1 MPFCSHKLTNQ
12 SCYFPCSVFFFFG
25 VGVDCFVLRNR
36 KSTSLVRGTCERG
49 WSQES
54 SSSCLTLAPKAE
66 CLRRV
71 WGAQPSP
78 LCGSGLE
85 KAEQHGRS
93 SQVLFI
99 HCGTQKAAGALLPQ
113 EVFFLWGGG
122 LGDGRNMTLLLFGF
136 YLGRGSVGWVGGRQA
151 VSLKSQL

>member
-1 MPFCSHKLTNQ
+1 ML
-12 SCYFPCSVFFFFG
+12 FPCSVFSSGG
-25 VGVDCFVLRNR
+25 VGVVDCFVLRNR
-36 KSTSLVRGTCERG
+36 KSTSLVRGTWERG
-49 WSQES
+49 RSQES
-54 SSSCLTLAPKAE
+54 SSSCLTLAPTAE
-66 CLRRV
+66 CLRRA

-78 LCGSGLE
+78 LLLLCCGSGLE

-113 EVFFLWGGG
+113 EVFFWGGG

-136 YLGRGSVGWVGGRQA
+136 YLGRGSVGWVGGRQT